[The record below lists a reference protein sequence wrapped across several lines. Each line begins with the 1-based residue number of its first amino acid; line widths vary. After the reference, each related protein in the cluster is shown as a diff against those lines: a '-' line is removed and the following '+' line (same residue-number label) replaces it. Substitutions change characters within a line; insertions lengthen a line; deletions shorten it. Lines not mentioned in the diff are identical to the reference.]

1 MFGWV
6 ANWRLPHR
14 LLVRLI
20 DRFAEAFH
28 TDLSEYEFDRNSV
41 RTFNEFFSRRL
52 KPGFRRFEGAVCSPA
67 DGFVSSSGPIQDNQ
81 LLQVKG
87 KTYMLDE
94 LVQSK
99 TSVSYGSFLSLYL
112 SLADYHRVH
121 LPFDATLLSIRRIPG
136 ALYSLSPNTLEKID
150 RLYCRNERVV
160 VEGICEFGRFYLI
173 LVGAIVVGKIEMN
186 PECLL
191 STPLKQGLEVGC
203 FKMGSSVLL
212 LLESDTLSKLPN
224 TIKHLKTGDAL
235 C

>member
-1 MFGWV
+1 
-6 ANWRLPHR
+6 
-14 LLVRLI
+14 
-20 DRFAEAFH
+20 
-28 TDLSEYEFDRNSV
+28 
-41 RTFNEFFSRRL
+41 
-52 KPGFRRFEGAVCSPA
+52 
-67 DGFVSSSGPIQDNQ
+67 
-81 LLQVKG
+81 
-87 KTYMLDE
+87 
-94 LVQSK
+94 
-99 TSVSYGSFLSLYL
+99 
-112 SLADYHRVH
+112 
-121 LPFDATLLSIRRIPG
+121 
-136 ALYSLSPNTLEKID
+136 
-150 RLYCRNERVV
+150 